1 MVRQPATRLQL
12 SGQRFLV
19 RRMTHALVRRDVT
32 MHDDPLRAQSLSLAA
47 GGVFATLVL
56 AAAFGLGL
64 VRPHGVPESAAI
76 VMARDTGALYVR
88 VDDTLHPVLNL
99 ASARLI
105 ARAAADP
112 VAAGE
117 ASIAAAKRGP
127 LMGIPGAP
135 AVIGDPLRGQTWTVC
150 DDDRTVVAV
159 GAAPL
164 DGMDSTRAVL
174 VTPRGESAAT
184 TYLMYEGQRAAVDL
198 RNIAVIRGLRLE
210 GVVPVPISRTLLDLV
225 PEVPEI
231 AAPSIAGAGGP
242 GPPGLGGATVGAI
255 VLVQRADAA
264 ERYVVLRD
272 GLQLVGEVAADLI
285 RYTYDSHAG
294 PPTAVAPAV
303 IAALSVVRTLP
314 TSTFPTRARAPIGA
328 ADGPAVCAQWR
339 AGGSARTSSNTVVF
353 TGDSPYRTSGRMSAL
368 AQADGEGPNVDAV
381 DIPGGAS
388 AYVRSATIV
397 GDDGMTGPRF
407 LLTDVGVTFGIHDD
421 EAAKSLGLDQL
432 PETVPWPI
440 LAHLPRGPELSV
452 EAASV
457 LRDGLPATS

>member
-1 MVRQPATRLQL
+1 MVRQPPTRLQL

-32 MHDDPLRAQSLSLAA
+32 MHDDPLRAQSLSLAV
-47 GGVFATLVL
+47 GGVLATLVV
-56 AAAFGLGL
+56 AAGVVLGL
-64 VRPHGVPESAAI
+64 ARPQGVPESAPI
-76 VMARDTGALYVR
+76 VIARDTGALYVR
-88 VDDTLHPVLNL
+88 VDEILHPVLNL
-99 ASARLI
+99 ASARLV

-117 ASIAAAKRGP
+117 AAIAEAERGP

-135 AVIGDPLRGQTWTVC
+135 AAIGEPLRGQAWTVC
-150 DDDRTVVAV
+150 DDHRTIVAV
-159 GAAPL
+159 ATSPL
-164 DGMDSTRAVL
+164 DGMDTARPVL

-198 RNIAVIRGLRLE
+198 RSAAAIRALRLE
-210 GVVPVPISRTLLDLV
+210 GLVPVPISRTLLDLV
-225 PEVPEI
+225 PEVPAI
-231 AAPSIAGAGGP
+231 AAPPIAGAGGP
-242 GPPGLGGATVGAI
+242 GPPGLGGATIGAI

-285 RYTYDSHAG
+285 RYTYDGHAR
-294 PPTAVAPAV
+294 PLPTVAPAA
-303 IAALSVVRTLP
+303 IAALPIVGTLP
-314 TSTFPTRARAPIGA
+314 TSTFPTRARTAIGA
-328 ADGPAVCAQWR
+328 ADGPAICAQWR
-339 AGGSARTSSNTVVF
+339 AGGSTRTSSNTVVF
-353 TGDSPYRTSGRMSAL
+353 VGDSPYRNSEHLTTL

-381 DIPGGAS
+381 AIAGGAS

-397 GDDGMTGPRF
+397 GDDGVTGPRF
-407 LLTDVGVTFGIHDD
+407 LVTDGGVTFGIHDD
-421 EAAKSLGLDQL
+421 EAAKSLGLEQL
-432 PETVPWPI
+432 PETAPWPI

-457 LRDGLPATS
+457 LRDGLPAP